1 MGGYPLISTG
11 DSLSRLAD
19 GSIEILRTLD
29 PDRDLYLRDHQLDG
43 KPVFPLTMALEL
55 MAEAASVGWPDL
67 QVVAMKDLRL
77 LRGLVLEAGPL
88 PVRIIAKPLTPPS
101 RDGVEVEVSIVGLE
115 PREPPH
121 YKVIACLGA
130 ELPTPPPIETLA
142 LSEEVPLPLPLAEV
156 YRQWLFH
163 GPLMAGVAAITGI
176 GANGIT
182 GDLIPSMPEKCLV
195 AAPQVPWILDPVVLD
210 SALQLIIVWSR
221 IHWDMTPL
229 PSRLHMYRR
238 FGPLAGGKITCQV
251 RIRPDAAAHIVHCD
265 FTLAGSDGQLLG
277 LIENA
282 EGVCSKALNRLT
294 QMKDKHESRYVHER
308 P

>member
-1 MGGYPLISTG
+1 
-11 DSLSRLAD
+11 
-19 GSIEILRTLD
+19 
-29 PDRDLYLRDHQLDG
+29 
-43 KPVFPLTMALEL
+43 
-55 MAEAASVGWPDL
+55 
-67 QVVAMKDLRL
+67 
-77 LRGLVLEAGPL
+77 
-88 PVRIIAKPLTPPS
+88 
-101 RDGVEVEVSIVGLE
+101 
-115 PREPPH
+115 
-121 YKVIACLGA
+121 
-130 ELPTPPPIETLA
+130 
-142 LSEEVPLPLPLAEV
+142 LSEEVPLPLSLEEV

-229 PSRLHMYRR
+229 PSRLHSYRR
-238 FGPLAGGKITCQV
+238 FGPLSGGKITCQV
-251 RIRPDAAAHIVHCD
+251 RIRPDSAAHIVHCD
-265 FTLAGSDGQLLG
+265 FTLSGSDGQLLG

-294 QMKDKHESRYVHER
+294 QLKDKRESRYVHER